1 MGCPCGPSLG
11 VRLCVLDMGPPC
23 GPSLFVVWVSFWG
36 SCVFG
41 LSRCR
46 CPPTC
51 CYGRWCGYPF
61 FYWWVR
67 SLGVPSFITVSL
79 RVLGLLRGSV
89 LSREALKVP
98 CPG

>member
-46 CPPTC
+46 CLPTC
-51 CYGRWCGYPF
+51 CYGQWCGYPF
-61 FYWWVR
+61 LFWGVR
-67 SLGVPSFITVSL
+67 SLGSRPLSLCLLGFLASFRGVS
-79 RVLGLLRGSV
+79 
-89 LSREALKVP
+89 
-98 CPG
+98 